1 MTTVEHQKLGA
12 FLWQVTDFIMARRNK
27 RCLPM
32 ATREPLFRYVALC
45 HLTGRLN
52 IALDEAGGI
61 EAVLF
66 WWADWREH
74 IEAKAAEGMQQF
86 EAEVHKGDSV
96 FVAEVIG
103 SHSGVRRIYQA
114 AVEQFPHLVVTPI
127 FTYRNQKLVR
137 LSWQEIERFMKTTKG
152 TK

>member
-1 MTTVEHQKLGA
+1 MTNNQQLSV
-12 FLWQVTDFIMARRNK
+12 FLWQVTDWILAHRGK
-27 RCLPM
+27 RCLPE

-52 IALDEAGGI
+52 VALDKQGQI

-66 WWADWREH
+66 WWADWLER

-103 SHSGVRRIYQA
+103 LKSGVRRIYEA
-114 AVEQFPHLVVTPI
+114 AVDKFPHLVVTPI

-137 LSWQEIERFMKTTKG
+137 LSWKEIERFMEGKAKC
-152 TK
+152 

>member
-1 MTTVEHQKLGA
+1 MTSTDHQKLGA
-12 FLWQVTDFIMARRNK
+12 FLWQVTDFILSHRGR
-27 RCLPM
+27 RCLPE

-52 IALDEAGGI
+52 IALTADNKI

-66 WWADWREH
+66 FWADWREH
-74 IEAKAAEGMQQF
+74 IEAKAAEGLQQF
-86 EAEVHKGDSV
+86 ESCVHKGDSI

-103 SHSGVRRIYQA
+103 ARSGVRRIYQA

-127 FTYRNQKLVR
+127 FTYRAGKLVR
-137 LSWQEIERFMKTTKG
+137 LSWQEIERFMEGKQKC
-152 TK
+152 